1 MNEKLTEL
9 VFILDRSGS
18 MSGLES
24 DTIGGFNAMLS
35 RQKEGEGQVIVTTV
49 LFNDQSILLHDRIDI
64 RGVEPISRN
73 DYQVCGSTA
82 LLDAIGLAINKIVN
96 VHRHTSIEQR
106 AARVLF
112 VITTDGLEN
121 ASRRFT
127 SGQIHNLIE
136 HQQEKYHWEF
146 IFLGANIDA
155 VETAESFGI
164 KPNRSANYRADKSG
178 INTNFACLNELIT
191 SYCLGD
197 SIAENW
203 KQMIDEE
210 FAKAE

>member
-1 MNEKLTEL
+1 MNDKLTEL

-35 RQKEGEGQVIVTTV
+35 RQKESEGQVIVSTV
-49 LFNDQSILLHDRIDI
+49 LFSDQSMLLHDRINI

-73 DYQVCGSTA
+73 DYQVGGSTA

-96 VHRHTSIEQR
+96 AHRHTSADQR

-121 ASRRFT
+121 ASHRFT
-127 SGQIHNLIE
+127 IGQIHKMIE
-136 HQQEKYHWEF
+136 RQQEKYHWEF

-155 VETAESFGI
+155 IDTAESFGI
-164 KPNRSANYRADKSG
+164 KPNRSANFRADSAG
-178 INTNFACLNELIT
+178 VVTNFACLNEMLA
-191 SYCLGD
+191 SYCVGD
-197 SIAENW
+197 SIADNW